1 MDGTFPS
8 NQLRFNDFANVYL
21 DRIWESLSGVEG
33 GGYLY
38 GGLKPGAW
46 NDGAYGATT
55 VRRDNPD
62 VHYVHVLTK
71 PTIGSTITLR
81 DNGYRVARVTD
92 LRTGEPLPFSQS
104 DGNLSIEGIT
114 TWDRY
119 DTVFTVETAGR
130 TGIYAGVTATA
141 TAAATGHDASA
152 LVDGSYLDYWDNGGT
167 LPVSLT
173 LDLGA
178 PRPVAYLGINQREWS
193 VVHPSRAGEDSA
205 RIKEYKVFASDDGVA
220 WTEVQEA
227 TLPSARAVQIVD
239 LKNAPTARF
248 VRLEVDSTWAVAANP
263 RFYRQLRIDEMWAAG
278 AYAAPALPTGH
289 RMLSS

>member
-1 MDGTFPS
+1 TRVGSACPPAKLRVRDRANGT
-8 NQLRFNDFANVYL
+8 L

-62 VHYVHVLTK
+62 VQCVHVLTK

-81 DNGYRVARVTD
+81 DKGYRVARVTD

-141 TAAATGHDASA
+141 TAAAAGHDASA

-173 LDLGA
+173 L
-178 PRPVAYLGINQREWS
+178 
-193 VVHPSRAGEDSA
+193 
-205 RIKEYKVFASDDGVA
+205 
-220 WTEVQEA
+220 
-227 TLPSARAVQIVD
+227 
-239 LKNAPTARF
+239 
-248 VRLEVDSTWAVAANP
+248 
-263 RFYRQLRIDEMWAAG
+263 
-278 AYAAPALPTGH
+278 
-289 RMLSS
+289 